1 MKTKL
6 CLNDRPL
13 TLMLVGALASTAVAC
28 VSGDIG
34 LPDDDED
41 VTNSD
46 SDEVIDTNLPV
57 AAGLQLTTGINGSA
71 CAASPFNCKFRASG
85 GNRVVTQAGDESW
98 GIAPGASVR
107 DGNGNALT
115 TQNSSTMTFNY
126 GQTRLLAGKAHALAL
141 STSNGSA
148 GWYPLDHIKG
158 EASFRSQ
165 NGEVN
170 GKDPGRAKMACYQI
184 RNTHDASIELKKV
197 VYDAQTAHERVG
209 DYLPLLRNNG
219 VRSTNLVFSVPGFAL
234 GGATT
239 DHFQAGTKFQR
250 VDVPTASGKPSI
262 TIPTWIADGQ
272 GAYKKRSGSLRFF
285 YGYVIASDGVKRFGW
300 MSEPALQTATN
311 CL

>member
-1 MKTKL
+1 MKTKPR
-6 CLNDRPL
+6 LNKHMLRFL
-13 TLMLVGALASTAVAC
+13 LVGALAGTAGAC

-34 LPDDDED
+34 TPDDEED

-46 SDEVIDTNLPV
+46 SDEVIDTNQPL
-57 AAGLQLTTGINGSA
+57 AAGLQLALGINGTA

-85 GNRVVTQAGDESW
+85 GNRVMTQAGEESW

-115 TQNSSTMTFNY
+115 TQNSTTMTFNY
-126 GQTRLLAGKAHALAL
+126 GQTRLLAGKAHALGL

-184 RNTHDASIELKKV
+184 RNSHDASIELKKV

-209 DYLPLLRNNG
+209 DNYHCRATTECGRRIWFLAYRGLHLAGLRRIIFKQ
-219 VRSTNLVFSVPGFAL
+219 VRSFNGWMCRP
-234 GGATT
+234 
-239 DHFQAGTKFQR
+239 R
-250 VDVPTASGKPSI
+250 VANR
-262 TIPTWIADGQ
+262 Q
-272 GAYKKRSGSLRFF
+272 LRFRRGSLM
-285 YGYVIASDGVKRFGW
+285 VKGRIK
-300 MSEPALQTATN
+300 SVVVR
-311 CL
+311 

>member
-1 MKTKL
+1 MKTKPR
-6 CLNDRPL
+6 LNKHMLRL
-13 TLMLVGALASTAVAC
+13 LLVGALAGTAGAC

-34 LPDDDED
+34 TPDDEED

-46 SDEVIDTNLPV
+46 SDEVIDTNQPL
-57 AAGLQLTTGINGSA
+57 AAGLQLALGINGTA

-85 GNRVVTQAGDESW
+85 GNRVMTQAGEESW

-115 TQNSSTMTFNY
+115 TQNSTTMTFNY
-126 GQTRLLAGKAHALAL
+126 GQTRLLAGKAHALGL

-184 RNTHDASIELKKV
+184 RNSHDASIELKKV

-209 DYLPLLRNNG
+209 DYLPLPRNNG
-219 VRSTNLVFSVPGFAL
+219 VRSANLVFSVPWFAL

-285 YGYVIASDGVKRFGW
+285 YGYVVASDGVNGSKIRR
-300 MSEPALQTATN
+300 
-311 CL
+311 C